1 MLGRLTL
8 AAALIAGTTALTAFS
23 AFAVTPAQLPAAS
36 QADGLLVQVK
46 KSGGGKHHHHHHR
59 RHHRHGG
66 GVVIGVGF
74 CTLQRAACAVEYG
87 GGTRSYYRCLRRRGC

>member
-8 AAALIAGTTALTAFS
+8 AAALIAGTTALTASS

-46 KSGGGKHHHHHHR
+46 KSGGSKHHHHHR
-59 RHHRHGG
+59 RHHRRGS
-66 GVVIGVGF
+66 GVIIGVGY
-74 CTLQRAACAVEYG
+74 CTTQRAICASEYG
-87 GGTRSYYRCLRRRGC
+87 GGTRSYYRCLARRGC